1 MLETLSRE
9 DFVRV
14 VRGLSEAAQNG
25 DAAEMNLAVP
35 RYLGALSAW
44 TNDLPGWFANQGQP
58 VPEPSWA
65 LFATILKAALVYE

>member
-1 MLETLSRE
+1 
-9 DFVRV
+9 VRV
-14 VRGLSEAAQNG
+14 ARGLSEAAQNG

-35 RYLGALSAW
+35 RYLEALSAW
-44 TNDLPGWFANQGQP
+44 TNDLPGWFANEGQP